1 MQEAGRIWRHG
12 NDRGKYCGKDKD
24 LPLAVY
30 SDVAAGNME
39 GAYQYVIVLVVIS
52 FLVVT
57 GMNYVTYI
65 FQKFNRR

>member
-1 MQEAGRIWRHG
+1 MIAGNIA
-12 NDRGKYCGKDKD
+12 GKTRT